1 MQTKKRKFELKDF
14 DMAELAEDY
23 LKRHNVK
30 KLPVDVFELCR
41 RDKIALIPYSAK
53 EAKNIADLIDAREL
67 MDLTDG
73 FTFQVKRIPIII
85 WDDSKPIT
93 RQQFTIAHELA
104 HNLLGHTGLD
114 GSCQFRCP
122 NSDICGE
129 YSNCI
134 EWQADSLAF
143 NLLCPDFDE

>member
-1 MQTKKRKFELKDF
+1 MVFDYCKNQQLSFVKDIF
-14 DMAELAEDY
+14 NQVVETY
-23 LKRHNVK
+23 KRHMKFNLFFK
-30 KLPVDVFELCR
+30 AKLDKLKIAVFETTTINSQAILMANVEECDFR
-41 RDKIALIPYSAK
+41 VTMTINKNDSRKYIA
-53 EAKNIADLIDAREL
+53 
-67 MDLTDG
+67 
-73 FTFQVKRIPIII
+73 FV
-85 WDDSKPIT
+85 
-93 RQQFTIAHELA
+93 IAHELA